1 MDITIDAT
9 FLPHTDPDASLAF
22 YRDLLGWEVR
32 ADVGRGTMRWI
43 TVAPVGSASSV
54 VLEPPAMAEG
64 LTDAQRTAITEMI
77 ENGSYAFINL
87 ATPDLDGVFD
97 KLQAGGADVL
107 QEPAVQPWG
116 VRNCV
121 FRDPAGNT
129 VRIQQA

>member
-1 MDITIDAT
+1 MDINIHAT

-32 ADVGRGTMRWI
+32 ADVGQGTMRWI
-43 TVAPVGSASSV
+43 TVAPAGSGSSV
-54 VLEPPAMAEG
+54 VLEPPGMADG
-64 LTDAQRTAITEMI
+64 LTDTQRTAITEMI

-87 ATPDLDGVFD
+87 STPDLEGAFD
-97 KLQAGGADVL
+97 KLQAGGADIV
-107 QEPAVQPWG
+107 QEPADQPWG
-116 VRNCV
+116 VRDCV

>member
-1 MDITIDAT
+1 MDINIHAT

-43 TVAPVGSASSV
+43 TVAPVGSASAV
-54 VLEPPAMAEG
+54 VLEPPAMADG

-87 ATPDLDGVFD
+87 STPDLDGVFD
-97 KLQAGGADVL
+97 KLQAGGGDVV
-107 QEPAVQPWG
+107 QEPTDQPWG
-116 VRNCV
+116 ARDCV

>member
-1 MDITIDAT
+1 MDIDIHAT

-32 ADVGRGTMRWI
+32 ADVGRGTTRWI
-43 TVAPVGSASSV
+43 TVAPVGSSSAV
-54 VLEPPAMAEG
+54 VLELPAMAEG
-64 LTDAQRTAITEMI
+64 LTESQRTAIAEMI

-87 ATPDLDGVFD
+87 STPDLDGVFD
-97 KLQAGGADVL
+97 KLQASGADVV
-107 QEPAVQPWG
+107 QEPADQPWG
-116 VRNCV
+116 VRDCV

>member
-1 MDITIDAT
+1 MDISIHTT

-32 ADVGRGTMRWI
+32 ADVGQGTMRWI
-43 TVAPVGSASSV
+43 TVAPVGSASAV

-64 LTDAQRTAITEMI
+64 LTDVQRTAIAEMI

-87 ATPDLDGVFD
+87 STPDLDGVFD
-97 KLQAGGADVL
+97 KLQAGGADVV
-107 QEPAVQPWG
+107 QEPADQPWG

>member
-1 MDITIDAT
+1 MDITIHTT

-32 ADVGRGTMRWI
+32 ADVGQGTMRWI
-43 TVAPVGSASSV
+43 TVAPAGSASAV

-64 LTDAQRTAITEMI
+64 LTDGQRTAIAEMI

-87 ATPDLDGVFD
+87 ATPDLEGAFE
-97 KLQAGGADVL
+97 KLQAGGADVV
-107 QEPAVQPWG
+107 QEPADQPWG
-116 VRNCV
+116 ARDCV

>member
-1 MDITIDAT
+1 MDISIHST

-32 ADVGRGTMRWI
+32 ADVGQGTMRWI
-43 TVAPVGSASSV
+43 TVAPAGSASAV
-54 VLEPPAMAEG
+54 VLEPPAMADG
-64 LTDAQRTAITEMI
+64 LTDGQRTAIAEMI

-87 ATPDLDGVFD
+87 ATPDLEGAFE
-97 KLQAGGADVL
+97 KLQAGGADVV
-107 QEPAVQPWG
+107 QEPADQPWG
-116 VRNCV
+116 ARDCV

>member
-1 MDITIDAT
+1 MDITLHAT

-32 ADVGRGTMRWI
+32 ADVGRGALRWI
-43 TVAPVGSASSV
+43 TVAPAGSSSSV

-64 LTDAQRTAITEMI
+64 LTDSHRTAIAEMI
-77 ENGSYAFINL
+77 ENGSYAFITL
-87 ATPDLDGVFD
+87 ATPDLAGAFD
-97 KLQAGGADVL
+97 ALQAGGADVV
-107 QEPAVQPWG
+107 QEPANQPWG
-116 VRNCV
+116 VRDCV

>member
-1 MDITIDAT
+1 MDITIHAT
-9 FLPHTDPDASLAF
+9 FLPHTDPEASLAF

-32 ADVGRGTMRWI
+32 ADVGQGTMRWI
-43 TVAPVGSASSV
+43 TVAPSGGGSAV

-64 LTDAQRTAITEMI
+64 LTDGHRTAIAEMI

-87 ATPDLDGVFD
+87 ATPDLDGAFE
-97 KLQAGGADVL
+97 KLQAGGADVV
-107 QEPAVQPWG
+107 QEPADQPWG
-116 VRNCV
+116 ARDCV

>member
-1 MDITIDAT
+1 MDISIHAT
-9 FLPHTDPDASLAF
+9 FLPTTDPDASLAF

-32 ADVGRGTMRWI
+32 ADVGKGKMRWI

-64 LTDAQRTAITEMI
+64 LSDSQRTAIAEMI
-77 ENGSYAFINL
+77 ENGSFAFITL
-87 ATPDLDGVFD
+87 ATPDLDAAFD
-97 KLQAGGADVL
+97 KLQAGGADVV
-107 QEPAVQPWG
+107 QEPTSQPWG
-116 VRNCV
+116 ARDCV

>member
-1 MDITIDAT
+1 MDITIHAT

-43 TVAPVGSASSV
+43 TVAPVGAASSV
-54 VLEPPAMAEG
+54 VLEPPAMADG
-64 LTDAQRTAITEMI
+64 LTDVQRTAITEMI
-77 ENGSYAFINL
+77 SNGSYAFINL
-87 ATPDLDGVFD
+87 ATPDLDGAFD
-97 KLQAGGADVL
+97 KLQAGGADVV
-107 QEPAVQPWG
+107 QEPADQPWG
-116 VRNCV
+116 VRDCV